1 MHAWVRHCL
10 IAAVLLPTS
19 STIPARADSIT
30 AGSIT
35 GWGAC
40 VPFGCAG
47 ATIYQQVYSSA
58 LFPDVLSI
66 TGLEFFNTVDHFMG
80 DSYVDPAQYEL
91 WLSTTRAAVN
101 HLDPVVLD
109 SNRGPDAARV
119 FAGWLG
125 GSAAGDVPPG
135 PHSTLAFTWTAP
147 FTYDPRSGNLLL
159 EIRKAGGRLSG
170 DEGTYLD
177 FDDDEPGMSLVSN
190 QVAGDYWNN
199 RSAGLVTRFNG
210 SAAGGTTS
218 PVPEPGTMVLFG
230 TGMMGAV
237 LRFRRHAARSAPSSS
252 PA

>member
-1 MHAWVRHCL
+1 MHASVRNCL

-58 LFPDVLSI
+58 LFPHVLSI

-80 DSYVDPAQYEL
+80 DRSIDPAQYEI
-91 WLSTTRAAVN
+91 WLSTTRVAVN

-109 SNRGPDAARV
+109 SNHGPDAARV
-119 FAGWLG
+119 FSGWLG

-135 PHSTLAFTWTAP
+135 PLATLAFTWTTP
-147 FTYDPRSGNLLL
+147 FTYDPLSGNLLL
-159 EIRKAGGRLSG
+159 EIRKAGGRLAG
-170 DEGTYLD
+170 EEGTYLD
-177 FDDDEPGMSLVSN
+177 FDEDEPGMSLVSN
-190 QVAGDYWNN
+190 HAPDDYWNN

-210 SAAGGTTS
+210 IGPGGTAS
-218 PVPEPGTMVLFG
+218 PVPEPGTMVLLG
-230 TGMMGAV
+230 TGIIGAV
-237 LRFRRHAARSAPSSS
+237 LRLRRHAARSAPSS
-252 PA
+252 